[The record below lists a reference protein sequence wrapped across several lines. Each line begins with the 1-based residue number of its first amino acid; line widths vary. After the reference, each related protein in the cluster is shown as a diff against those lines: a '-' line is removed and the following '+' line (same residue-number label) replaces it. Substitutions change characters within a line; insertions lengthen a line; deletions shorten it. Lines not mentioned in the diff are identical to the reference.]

1 MTLGG
6 GRVVP
11 ADPPGIVAPLLE
23 AYLTA
28 HLEDVRRVL
37 GVTLPASEVLAEDLA
52 QFSMFAPPTG
62 ALLLALVEEQP
73 VGCVG
78 VRSAHDG
85 QRPYA
90 EIKRL
95 YVSPA
100 GRGRGLGRALLR
112 AALAAAKDLG
122 HDLVRLDTFETMI
135 EARALYAAEGFRTI
149 GPYHGG
155 GGPEAFRSRL
165 TFMERDI

>member
-1 MTLGG
+1 MESL
-6 GRVVP
+6 RVVA

-28 HLEDVRRVL
+28 HLEDVRHVL
-37 GVTLPASEVLAEDLA
+37 GFTLPVSEVLDEDLA
-52 QFSMFAPPTG
+52 GLSIFAPPRG
-62 ALLLALVEEQP
+62 ALLTVQDGETP

-78 VRSAHDG
+78 VRSGHDG
-85 QRPYA
+85 RRPYA

-112 AALAAAKDLG
+112 AAIAAAKDMG
-122 HDLVRLDTFETMI
+122 HDLVRLDTFETMT

-149 GPYHGG
+149 DAYHGG
-155 GGPEAFRSRL
+155 GGPEAFRARL

>member
-1 MTLGG
+1 MSQGG
-6 GRVVP
+6 VRVVP

-52 QFSMFAPPTG
+52 ALSNYAPPNG
-62 ALLLALVEEQP
+62 ALLVALNDAEP

-78 VRSAHDG
+78 VRSGHDG

-95 YVSPA
+95 YVSPE

-112 AALAAAKDLG
+112 AAMAAAKDLG
-122 HDLVRLDTFETMI
+122 HDLVRLDTFETMT
-135 EARALYAAEGFRTI
+135 EAKALYAAEGFRII

-155 GGPEAFRSRL
+155 GGPAAFRARL
-165 TFMERDI
+165 TFMEREI